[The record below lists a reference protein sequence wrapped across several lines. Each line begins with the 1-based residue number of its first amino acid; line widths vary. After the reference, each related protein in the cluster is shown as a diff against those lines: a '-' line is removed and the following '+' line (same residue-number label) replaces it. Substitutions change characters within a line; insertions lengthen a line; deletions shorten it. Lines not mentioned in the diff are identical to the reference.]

1 MATTPSRTAADYMAE
16 LQLKLKNNLT
26 EVEFEAYKSALGLSI
41 QGQSGLAKE
50 RARRGTKI
58 TEAIANYERALN
70 SPIPAA
76 RARALVDLRKMELE
90 LPIKFAAAAYAPNN
104 ALLSA
109 VNLAV
114 PPDLMRTDA
123 SKQAAKKAWQT
134 FFLDPRSRDGNMLGT
149 YRAMVEIYGAPETD
163 YYGPNEGPVAEAA
176 QRFFAAQKTA
186 EANAANFDAQM
197 NTARRVTDNWN
208 KFLADTGLDPEA
220 DETMQAFLNA
230 RPDLTKMLPTE
241 SAPFIGQLRQMVQDP
256 ESNKA
261 FFSDIDAQIQ
271 SFAEKEDEY
280 RGYLKQGSGEEAAS
294 AQTEREKIAGWIQ
307 RSDVQAWAKKWGLNL
322 GTVQPVTPEIQKLID
337 DGQISKDMLVNGKLY
352 TPAPDDERA
361 VNLAFRQLQ
370 RDPQKNVLY
379 NMGLLRDDTKS
390 VIEVEEIVTP
400 AVVRPKGVETR
411 TVTGKDGKPARI
423 VKLDDGSY
431 AVAPAEKGATYA
443 RLSAQDG
450 AKLFDAAPA
459 DTARKFDEPVELNGI
474 EGTPAQTRTR
484 RLQYF
489 KPQYGTDRPGAV
501 RGIDLDTGKMVVVQ
515 PEKIQSQTFIGDDPS
530 KKSAAQF
537 LRERRA
543 ARTKKR
549 EDIDISEEAI
559 NKMDIG
565 PEAAQKKIAASNEA
579 YRKAAEEAMATAAER
594 ADAKA
599 ATAQPAPAPAAK
611 APATDSL
618 LKRMFGKAPEPT
630 TPEEREAA
638 MQTTYTDKPKPEAPR
653 KQGLP
658 VNPPGRDG
666 YTGPVDENLNRVPP
680 SSEADKLATK
690 RANAASPGE
699 TVGANVVDMRRKAL
713 DAAVDNAKLNRG
725 LAQAATWN
733 KEQEMFDA
741 ALTEAQKN
749 KRASPPA
756 PTAPTPPPAPPAPE
770 ASYRPSSAARPVNAP
785 PVQPAVQDPTKVQKT
800 DSARAAYDR
809 RNKRA
814 SPTVMDTG
822 EEAIS
827 ASAR

>member
-1 MATTPSRTAADYMAE
+1 MATTPSRTASDYMAE

-41 QGQSGLAKE
+41 KGQSDLSKE

-104 ALLSA
+104 ALLSV
-109 VNLAV
+109 VNQAV
-114 PPDLMRTDA
+114 PPDLMRTDT
-123 SKQAAKKAWQT
+123 SRQAAKKAWQT
-134 FFLDPRSRDGNMLGT
+134 FFLDPRSRDGNMLGS
-149 YRAMVEIYGAPETD
+149 YRVMVENYGVPNAD

-176 QRFFAAQKTA
+176 QSFFAAQKTA

-220 DETMQAFLNA
+220 DETMQTFLNA

-241 SAPFIGQLRQMVQDP
+241 SAPFIGQLRQMVQNP
-256 ESNKA
+256 KENKA

-390 VIEVEEIVTP
+390 VIEVEEIVKP
-400 AVVRPKGVETR
+400 AGPPPKGVEAR
-411 TVTGKDGKPARI
+411 KAVGKNGKEQF
-423 VKLDDGSY
+423 VFKLEDGSY
-431 AVAPAEKGATYA
+431 AAGPAEPGAAYT
-443 RLSAQDG
+443 RLPAESGERIFESAEPMASG
-450 AKLFDAAPA
+450 KFPEPA
-459 DTARKFDEPVELNGI
+459 VVNGI
-474 EGTPAQTRTR
+474 ENTPAETRTR

-530 KKSAAQF
+530 RKSAAQF

-549 EDIDISEEAI
+549 EDIDVTDAATNE
-559 NKMDIG
+559 MDIG
-565 PEAAQKKIAASNEA
+565 PRASGKQIKESNTEYREAAEG
-579 YRKAAEEAMATAAER
+579 AMEDAAER

-599 ATAQPAPAPAAK
+599 AAAQPAPAAK
-611 APATDSL
+611 APVTDSL
-618 LKRMFGKAPEPT
+618 LKRMFGNAPEPKT
-630 TPEEREAA
+630 QAEREAA
-638 MQTTYTDKPKPEAPR
+638 MQTTYTDKPKPEVPR

-699 TVGANVVDMRRKAL
+699 AVGANVVDMRRKAL

-770 ASYRPSSAARPVNAP
+770 ASYRPSSAERPMNAP
-785 PVQPAVQDPTKVQKT
+785 PVQPAVKDPTKVQKT
-800 DSARAAYDR
+800 DSARTAYDR

-827 ASAR
+827 APAR